1 MHVNGPT
8 AVHPAQSIRGP
19 HSSQPTQAVDQ
30 RPQFDTVDELDI
42 SHEADFASQ
51 VKNIPDIRADRVAQI
66 KAQIADGSYLT
77 DDKLDIALNRLLDEI
92 G

>member
-1 MHVNGPT
+1 MHINGPT

-19 HSSQPTQAVDQ
+19 HHTAQAPAVDT
-30 RPQFDTVDELDI
+30 RTQFDTVDELDI

-51 VKNIPDIRADRVAQI
+51 VKDIPDIRADRVAQI

-77 DDKLDIALNRLLDEI
+77 DDKLDLALERLLDEI

>member
-1 MHVNGPT
+1 MHINGPT

-19 HSSQPTQAVDQ
+19 HNAPQAPAVDS
-30 RPQFDTVDELDI
+30 RNQFDTVDELDI

-51 VKNIPDIRADRVAQI
+51 VKDIPDIRADRVAQI
-66 KAQIADGSYLT
+66 KAQIADGTYMT
-77 DDKLDIALNRLLDEI
+77 DDKLDMALERLLDEI

>member
-1 MHVNGPT
+1 MHINGPT

-19 HSSQPTQAVDQ
+19 HHAPQAPAVDS
-30 RPQFDTVDELDI
+30 RTQFDTVDELDI

-51 VKNIPDIRADRVAQI
+51 VKDIPDIRADRVAQI
-66 KAQIADGSYLT
+66 KAQIADGTYLT
-77 DDKLDIALNRLLDEI
+77 DDKLDLALERLLDEI

>member
-1 MHVNGPT
+1 MHINGPT

-19 HSSQPTQAVDQ
+19 HHAPQAPAVDSRTQ
-30 RPQFDTVDELDI
+30 IDTVDQLDI

-51 VKNIPDIRADRVAQI
+51 VKDIPDIRADRVAQI

-77 DDKLDIALNRLLDEI
+77 DDKLDLALERLLDEI

>member
-1 MHVNGPT
+1 MHINGPT

-19 HSSQPTQAVDQ
+19 HHAPQAPAVDS
-30 RPQFDTVDELDI
+30 RVQFDTVDELDI

-51 VKNIPDIRADRVAQI
+51 VKDIPDIRADRVAQI
-66 KAQIADGSYLT
+66 KAQIADGTYLT
-77 DDKLDIALNRLLDEI
+77 DDKLDLALERLLDEI

>member
-1 MHVNGPT
+1 MHINGPT

-19 HSSQPTQAVDQ
+19 HHAPQAPTVDS
-30 RPQFDTVDELDI
+30 RSQFDTVDELDI

-51 VKNIPDIRADRVAQI
+51 VKDIPDIRADRVAQI

-77 DDKLDIALNRLLDEI
+77 DEKLDLAMERLLDEI

>member
-1 MHVNGPT
+1 MHINGPT

-19 HSSQPTQAVDQ
+19 HHGPQAPAVDS
-30 RPQFDTVDELDI
+30 RVQFDTVDQLDI

-51 VKNIPDIRADRVAQI
+51 VKDIPDIRADRVAQI
-66 KAQIADGSYLT
+66 KAQIADGTYLT
-77 DDKLDIALNRLLDEI
+77 DDKLDLALERLLDEI

>member
-1 MHVNGPT
+1 MHINGPT

-19 HSSQPTQAVDQ
+19 HHAPQAPAVDN
-30 RPQFDTVDELDI
+30 RAQFDTVDELDI

-51 VKNIPDIRADRVAQI
+51 VKDIPDIRADRVAQI
-66 KAQIADGSYLT
+66 KAQIADGTYLS
-77 DDKLDIALNRLLDEI
+77 DDKLDLALERLLDEI